1 MLNLRNNIL
10 IAIALLILI
19 IFNLQFYNALVAG
32 WLGPNASIRPN
43 NFTESLIYFNSI
55 LNSKYIILFDD
66 NTYLI
71 LKKYNNKKMPIT
83 YFKLYLDK
91 IPEISFNNL
100 NGRKALSF
108 TNCAFIEEFKLF
120 NNGSIVLKELYKTRI
135 NELEF
140 CIYEFNPVIN

>member
-1 MLNLRNNIL
+1 
-10 IAIALLILI
+10 
-19 IFNLQFYNALVAG
+19 
-32 WLGPNASIRPN
+32 
-43 NFTESLIYFNSI
+43 
-55 LNSKYIILFDD
+55 
-66 NTYLI
+66 
-71 LKKYNNKKMPIT
+71 MPIT